1 MEDKALTK
9 MFLEKQEW
17 TNKISD
23 LITSDKRSGVW
34 NISYAHFEK
43 GQWRIE
49 EVRIYYAEG
58 YTDINVTG
66 NSLGSIL
73 REIAREVYGDGA
85 YGRITNEWW

>member
-1 MEDKALTK
+1 MSKKELTK
-9 MFLEKQEW
+9 MFLEKIEW
-17 TNKISD
+17 TEKISD

-34 NISYAHFEK
+34 NICYAHAEQ

-49 EVRIYYAEG
+49 EIRIYYDEG

-73 REIAREVYGDGA
+73 HEIVKEVYGD
-85 YGRITNEWW
+85 